1 MLSYFSQK
9 YREGGYSGEDPPLPI
24 PNREVKLTSADGT
37 ATPSG
42 RVGSRRSSRSLII
55 YVVRLLSFVY
65 IWRPI
70 FLDSLPKVSSF
81 KNSEINFAEW
91 KKVLTFA
98 ALSET
103 KGSSLKELETTKYKQ
118 VPILT
123 RLKSRKEQSVNSFI

>member
-1 MLSYFSQK
+1 M
-9 YREGGYSGEDPPLPI
+9 
-24 PNREVKLTSADGT
+24 
-37 ATPSG
+37 
-42 RVGSRRSSRSLII
+42 
-55 YVVRLLSFVY
+55 
-65 IWRPI
+65 
-70 FLDSLPKVSSF
+70 DSLPKVSSF

-123 RLKSRKEQSVNSFI
+123 RLKSRKEQSVDSFIRMIGD